1 MNHYPKSIS
10 FLLAAI
16 ISMASCHSV
25 KFATPDNTRPMPVTY
40 GRSADTSSMV
50 LQSWQSM
57 FADTLL
63 IELID
68 TALANNQDMLIALQ
82 RIRKSQASVL
92 LSKGAMKPEVR
103 TIAAASL
110 NKYGA
115 YTMDGAG
122 NMTTPI
128 YDGRMVPDHLPD
140 YYLGL
145 QATWEIDI
153 WGKLRSRRKAAMA
166 RFLASIEGKNLVVT
180 RLVSEVS
187 IGYYELMALDT
198 QLAIIDETIQ
208 LQANALEIVK
218 VQKDAGVT
226 NELAVQQFEAQLN
239 GLKSMRLELYM
250 QIKERENSMNLL
262 LGRYPQPIKRSN
274 MAMAG
279 GLLHKV
285 AVGIPASL
293 LQNRPD
299 IRQAEAELMATV
311 SDINAAKAAF
321 YPSLTINAGTGVEAF
336 KTSLLFTT
344 PQSIVYNLIGGFAA
358 PLINRS
364 ALKSDLYIADAEK
377 TEALLQ
383 YQKLMI
389 KAYAE
394 VYTEMQRID
403 NLEQVYD
410 FKTKQVTILSNAI
423 ETSSELFK
431 TGRSS
436 YLEVLVTQQNA
447 LNSRLERVD
456 VRSKQL
462 YATVN
467 IYKALGG
474 GWR

>member
-10 FLLAAI
+10 FLFAAI
-16 ISMASCHSV
+16 LSMASCHSV

-40 GRSADTSSMV
+40 GRSTDTSSMV
-50 LQSWQSM
+50 LQSRQSM
-57 FADTLL
+57 FSDTLL

-103 TIAAASL
+103 AIAAASL

-140 YYLGL
+140 YYMGF

-250 QIKERENSMNLL
+250 QIRERENSMNLL

-274 MAMAG
+274 IAMAS
-279 GLLHKV
+279 GLLPKV
-285 AVGIPASL
+285 AVGLPASL

-344 PQSIVYNLIGGFAA
+344 PQSIVYNLLGGLAA
-358 PLINRS
+358 PLLNRS

-377 TEALLQ
+377 TEALLR
-383 YQKLMI
+383 YQRLII

-410 FKTKQVTILSNAI
+410 FKSKQVTILSNAI

-447 LNSRLERVD
+447 LNSRLERID

-462 YATVN
+462 EATVN
-467 IYKALGG
+467 IYQALGG